1 MRREEGRG
9 EGQLLRSFPEPERA
23 PARWRGRAAGAARR
37 CCCSRRARP
46 RCANSRRPSANG
58 NVPLPALVAVAV
70 VACAVVSLVGSGGD
84 AQQAQQQAQ
93 QQARQ
98 QAQQQ
103 ARLAQLLALFAHH
116 EAMFI
121 VIAQAQQAAAPAA
134 AGQLAAM
141 QQQLSA
147 AMLVKGKNVQRSC
160 LAWSARDRSEAH
172 DEGRKRDEQ
181 RAD

>member
-1 MRREEGRG
+1 M
-9 EGQLLRSFPEPERA
+9 
-23 PARWRGRAAGAARR
+23 
-37 CCCSRRARP
+37 
-46 RCANSRRPSANG
+46 
-58 NVPLPALVAVAV
+58 
-70 VACAVVSLVGSGGD
+70 VACAVVSLVESGGD
-84 AQQAQQQAQ
+84 VQQSQQAR

-98 QAQQQ
+98 QAQQAQ
-103 ARLAQLLALFAHH
+103 QAQLLSLIAQQ
-116 EAMFI
+116 EAMLN

>member
-1 MRREEGRG
+1 M
-9 EGQLLRSFPEPERA
+9 
-23 PARWRGRAAGAARR
+23 
-37 CCCSRRARP
+37 ARP
-46 RCANSRRPSANG
+46 RCRRGAPLLLLSMRAPALRGQPSAFG
-58 NVPLPALVAVAV
+58 ER
-70 VACAVVSLVGSGGD
+70 
-84 AQQAQQQAQ
+84 
-93 QQARQ
+93 QARQ

-116 EAMFI
+116 EAMLI
-121 VIAQAQQAAAPAA
+121 VIAQVQQAAAPAA